1 MVQFSLACPTALLIS
16 WGQPDEAMAARM
28 VIPALNGGITCLDT
42 ASVYGNAE
50 QVLGRFLREK
60 RGRVL

>member
-1 MVQFSLACPTALLIS
+1 MLIS